1 MGSNG
6 RVAGYLDGWT
16 VSGAGGTLG
25 GVSVGVNEHAEQQ
38 TIPRTTAMR
47 TQRATTTARTA
58 TI

>member
-16 VSGAGGTLG
+16 VSGPGGTLG
-25 GVSVGVNEHAEQQ
+25 GVSVGVNEHAEQ
-38 TIPRTTAMR
+38 TIPRTNAMP
-47 TQRATTTARTA
+47 TQRATTKARTA